1 MFKLCGFVQGISR
14 YSPAHRLPRH
24 ARGEGGG
31 GDTEPPGG
39 LGGDLAGWDS

>member
-1 MFKLCGFVQGISR
+1 MEKEDEITRASVAYTFK
-14 YSPAHRLPRH
+14 AELPTN
-24 ARGEGGG
+24 RGEGGG